1 MIRMNDNMADGRYL
15 DDIGDGSR
23 NTDVVCKE
31 GERQRS
37 DDDGRV
43 EQFNAA
49 GHGVPSFLNR

>member
-1 MIRMNDNMADGRYL
+1 MTIWQMADGRYI

-37 DDDGRV
+37 GDDGRV